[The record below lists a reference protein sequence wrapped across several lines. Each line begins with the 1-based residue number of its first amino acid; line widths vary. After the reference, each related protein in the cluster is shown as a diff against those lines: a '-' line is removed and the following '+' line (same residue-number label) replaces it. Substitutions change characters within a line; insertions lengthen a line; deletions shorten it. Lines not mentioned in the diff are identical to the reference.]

1 MSFNFGSDDMLPHES
16 ALISPECT
24 TDLVYENRAYLG
36 SSVGLNLPD
45 EHMLIV
51 KLPARDQLQRGT
63 CAAFVGSTISEYKLN
78 IREYMSPEFI
88 YYHRKTKPGHGMYGR
103 DVFNILMK
111 IGSVP
116 EDIYN
121 YLIDEGAPPQPDDY
135 LYEIAHKYRIQ
146 DYARVETII
155 GLKLALLNNEVAYL
169 LLPAY
174 NKSIEFWNKR
184 DYTEDS
190 KGNRSNKNKDD
201 ILFYHAVA
209 VIGYNSSGF
218 IFQNSWG
225 EQWGNNGCGCF
236 PYNKWEFHI
245 ECWVTIGDHHRVR
258 SLENSDEFNNSS
270 NDHQRINKIN
280 NINSDNSLEKK
291 KGKVS
296 KLRRSFTV
304 KRKKRKT
311 L

>member
-1 MSFNFGSDDMLPHES
+1 MSDELLPHES

-36 SSVGLNLPD
+36 STVGFNLPD
-45 EHMLIV
+45 EHVLIV
-51 KLPARDQLQRGT
+51 KLPARDQMQRGT
-63 CAAFVGSTISEYKLN
+63 CAAFVGSTISEHKLN

-88 YYHRKTKPGHGMYGR
+88 YYHRKTKPGQGMYGR

-121 YLIDEGAPPQPDDY
+121 YLTDDGAPPQPDEY
-135 LYEIAHKYRIQ
+135 LYEIAHKYRIK
-146 DYARVETII
+146 DYARVETIM
-155 GLKLALLNNEVAYL
+155 GLKLALLNNEIAYL

-174 NKSIEFWNKR
+174 NKSIEFWIKP
-184 DYTEDS
+184 ES
-190 KGNRSNKNKDD
+190 SENKNKHN

-209 VIGYNSSGF
+209 VIGYNTTGF
-218 IFQNSWG
+218 IFRNSWG
-225 EQWGNNGCGCF
+225 EKWGNNGCGCF
-236 PYNKWEFHI
+236 PYSMWEFHI
-245 ECWVTIGDHHRVR
+245 ECWVAIGDHHQMR
-258 SLENSDEFNNSS
+258 SLENSDESGVTGKS
-270 NDHQRINKIN
+270 T
-280 NINSDNSLEKK
+280 SDNLLIQKEEKK
-291 KGKVS
+291 KILKEEKGQRGNEKKGS
-296 KLRRSFTV
+296 KLKRSFTI